1 MEKRQERKQTE
12 IMKTMGKWGKQTGK
26 CASGAFHTAEGNNIS
41 AVGEKRIVQIKNK
54 LPIEDCKFLKVQ
66 VKK

>member
-1 MEKRQERKQTE
+1 
-12 IMKTMGKWGKQTGK
+12 MKTMGKWGKQTGK